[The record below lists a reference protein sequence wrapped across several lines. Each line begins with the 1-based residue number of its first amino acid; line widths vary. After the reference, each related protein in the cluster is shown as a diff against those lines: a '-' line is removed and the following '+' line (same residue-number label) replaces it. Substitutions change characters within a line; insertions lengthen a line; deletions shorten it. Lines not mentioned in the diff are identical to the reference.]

1 MRKTRN
7 AYAGSEPN
15 TVTHSRRTFY
25 EQPRSGAAGA
35 AVPWRSLSGLIA
47 SSLNS
52 RLNLRLSMT
61 YLRLMKHLNWVS
73 ITPATRPTIIIFFA
87 DFFSVGPEVVASEDE
102 RRVLHRSP
110 R

>member
-1 MRKTRN
+1 LRKACN
-7 AYAGSEPN
+7 AYAESEPN
-15 TVTHSRRTFY
+15 PFTHLQKNLMLTS
-25 EQPRSGAAGA
+25 
-35 AVPWRSLSGLIA
+35 LIA

-73 ITPATRPTIIIFFA
+73 IKPAAHPTIISFFA
-87 DFFSVGPEVVASEDE
+87 GFFLVGPEVVASEDE

>member
-1 MRKTRN
+1 MDLFSAIAIFSWADMNSLFTCSW
-7 AYAGSEPN
+7 G
-15 TVTHSRRTFY
+15 
-25 EQPRSGAAGA
+25 GAALL
-35 AVPWRSLSGLIA
+35 RSLTSLIA

-61 YLRLMKHLNWVS
+61 YLRLMKHPNWVS
-73 ITPATRPTIIIFFA
+73 IKPTAHPTIISFFA
-87 DFFSVGPEVVASEDE
+87 GFFLIGTEVVASEDE

>member
-1 MRKTRN
+1 LRKACN

-15 TVTHSRRTFY
+15 PFTHLQKMFMNSLVTCSWGRRT
-25 EQPRSGAAGA
+25 P
-35 AVPWRSLSGLIA
+35 
-47 SSLNS
+47 

-73 ITPATRPTIIIFFA
+73 IKPAAHPTIISFFA
-87 DFFSVGPEVVASEDE
+87 DFFWVGPEVVASEDE